1 MRLQRR
7 LKSYF
12 SDDQTLYSRT
22 TTQAQP
28 IRSTFSRA
36 SSADRRIGLQSKPKS
51 LRHVEQIPFNVARN
65 VLANYNIQGLTEPG
79 RRFKDVEV
87 PGSSRQVIAN

>member
-1 MRLQRR
+1 MRLRRR

-28 IRSTFSRA
+28 IRSTFS
-36 SSADRRIGLQSKPKS
+36 ADRRIGLQSKPKS
-51 LRHVEQIPFNVARN
+51 LRHVEKIPFNVARN